1 MMQQGHT
8 NDAHEPLHHEESD
21 VDSRAIFRFGGW
33 LVVVM
38 VGVYA
43 AVWLIFGAFDRRE
56 ASGSVRDFPLAV
68 DRNELPPQPRLQI
81 EPRQELRDLQQRDEA
96 LLNSYGWADREAG
109 LVRIPIAEAMRLT
122 VERGLPVRAASPVSE
137 PPAATSTPGGATR

>member
-1 MMQQGHT
+1 MQENHT
-8 NDAHEPLHHEESD
+8 AHEPLHHEESD
-21 VDSRAIFRFGGW
+21 VDSRAIFRFGLW

-56 ASGSVRDFPLAV
+56 ASGSVSDFPLAV
-68 DRNELPPQPRLQI
+68 ERSVLPPQPRLQI
-81 EPRQELRDLQQRDEA
+81 EPRLELRALQQRDEA

-122 VERGLPVRAASPVSE
+122 VERGLPVRAASPASE
-137 PPAATSTPGGATR
+137 PPAATGTPGGATR

>member
-1 MMQQGHT
+1 MMQETHT
-8 NDAHEPLHHEESD
+8 DAHEPLHHEESD
-21 VDSRAIFRFGGW
+21 VDSRAIFRFGLW

-68 DRNELPPQPRLQI
+68 ERSEFPPQPRLQI
-81 EPRQELRDLQQRDEA
+81 EPRQELRALQQRDEA

-122 VERGLPVRAASPVSE
+122 VERGLPVRPASP
-137 PPAATSTPGGATR
+137 AL

>member
-8 NDAHEPLHHEESD
+8 HDEHEPLHHEESD
-21 VDSRAIFRFGGW
+21 VDSRAILRFSVG

-43 AVWLIFGAFDRRE
+43 AVWLIFQAFDRRE
-56 ASGSVRDFPLAV
+56 ASAGVRDFPLSV
-68 DRNELPPQPRLQI
+68 ERNEIPPQPRLQI
-81 EPRQELRDLQQRDEA
+81 EPRQELRDLQQRDER

-122 VERGLPVRAASPVSE
+122 VERGLPVRSANAASDA
-137 PPAATSTPGGATR
+137 PAPTSPQGGATR